1 MVEQSE
7 DIGFKK
13 IELEAL
19 IKSKNPALLKA
30 IPRFVLKKLKRILHL
45 DEVNTILQENY
56 KEDPYTFIE
65 KGLAMFGAKIVVEG
79 TENLPENKRLLLVA
93 NHPLGGLDG
102 LVFMKTIHDIYGD
115 LRFPVNDF
123 LLNLPSLKK
132 IFLPIN
138 KHGAQSRDSFQAI
151 DQAYRSELP
160 ILYFPAGLCSR
171 KIKGKIV
178 DLEWK
183 RSVVTSAIKHQRD
196 VVPVFIQ
203 GRNSNFFY
211 NLANLRKTLRIKGN
225 IEMLYLVDEMF
236 NQKGQQIVIRFG
248 KPISWETFNNAK
260 STAEWTDFVRQK
272 TYEMEYL

>member
-138 KHGAQSRDSFQAI
+138 KHGVHSRDSFQAI